1 MMLILSISPFLAG
14 YQLNSEQ
21 RDITVLCYGNQSQ
34 AGSEEPRTLGI
45 LACIREGG
53 HPQASPSKLAKDF
66 KEHLSI
72 GNSKNDACSLDYLS
86 DYSAWMPI
94 WYFPWYVSS
103 SLLIMT

>member
-1 MMLILSISPFLAG
+1 MLILSISPFLAG

-21 RDITVLCYGNQSQ
+21 GDITVLLYGNQSQ
-34 AGSEEPRTLGI
+34 AGSEEPRALGM

-72 GNSKNDACSLDYLS
+72 GNSKSYVCSLDYLS
-86 DYSAWMPI
+86 DHSAWMPI